1 MIKIKYIIPIFT
13 LFLFST
19 SSGDSE
25 LLEKLSSEHLKNRKN
40 YVKMKDGKPVGYK
53 IYKESYLRPDLDLF
67 IKKLI
72 KIADK
77 KDLVELKKVYNKI
90 SYLGEVEQL
99 SPEQLKKFWRDLKFN
114 LERGGCFS
122 GSIDYSTY
130 EYRMPYATACFR
142 FSREERG
149 MESKHE
155 HAFEY
160 YDQEIKIYEKFNL
173 NSKYQVIEKGIVFSL
188 GTVKECLKLNLINC
202 YDDWYSLKTTY
213 DIEGYVR
220 VSDLKEKY
228 PEQQIIL
235 NYDQKKKKWEIQQ
248 LVTFEE

>member
-67 IKKLI
+67 IKNLI
-72 KIADK
+72 NIADK
-77 KDLVELKKVYNKI
+77 KDLVALRKVYNNK
-90 SYLGEVEQL
+90 SYSVEVEKL
-99 SPEQLKKFWRDLKFN
+99 DPEQLKKFWRDLKFN

-122 GSIDYSTY
+122 ESTG
-130 EYRMPYATACFR
+130 YRTYQYNMPYATACFQ
-142 FSREERG
+142 FSEEERS
-149 MESKHE
+149 MDSS
-155 HAFEY
+155 Y
-160 YDQEIKIYEKFNL
+160 PVIY
-173 NSKYQVIEKGIVFSL
+173 SDQVIKFYTNPDRKGAFKESEL
-188 GTVKECLKLNLINC
+188 GDLISYTNKHVNCNKFKLEHNC
-202 YDDWYSLKTTY
+202 GRNWEHLKTFY
-213 DIEGYVR
+213 GVEGYVYLN
-220 VSDLKEKY
+220 DLKEKY
-228 PEQQIIL
+228 PEHQIIL
-235 NYDQKKKKWEIQQ
+235 NYDQKKKKWKIQQ

>member
-122 GSIDYSTY
+122 SFVGYRTY
-130 EYRMPYATACFR
+130 EYLMPYATACFQ
-142 FSREERG
+142 FSDEEKS
-149 MESKHE
+149 MKSENSD
-155 HAFEY
+155 EY
-160 YDQEIKIYEKFNL
+160 YDQVIKFYKEPDS
-173 NSKYQVIEKGIVFSL
+173 NSAFKQSEKGDLINTTFHHI
-188 GTVKECLKLNLINC
+188 ECDKFKLNINC
-202 YDDWYSLKTTY
+202 FREWRYLRTY
-213 DIEGYVR
+213 YGLEGYVR
-220 VSDLKEKY
+220 ASDLKDEY
-228 PEQQIIL
+228 PEQQIKL